1 MIRSANFKSKTTDT
15 FKPFEKDTLQT
26 NALENALW
34 ELKTLKKQSNIT
46 LLIYFQIS
54 HYCKEVR
61 DLVDLF
67 PNIERV
73 LIKRF

>member
-34 ELKTLKKQSNIT
+34 ELKTLKK
-46 LLIYFQIS
+46 
-54 HYCKEVR
+54 
-61 DLVDLF
+61 
-67 PNIERV
+67 
-73 LIKRF
+73 